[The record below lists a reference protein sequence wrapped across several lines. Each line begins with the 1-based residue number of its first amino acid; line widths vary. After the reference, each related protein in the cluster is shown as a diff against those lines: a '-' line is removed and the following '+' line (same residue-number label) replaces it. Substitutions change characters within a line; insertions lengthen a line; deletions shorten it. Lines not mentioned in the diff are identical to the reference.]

1 MNEMQEMQDGMDSRA
16 RQVKKKAAKVKAK
29 ARMRVA
35 LGLQGQDEEGATGP
49 DLDLFSL
56 ARIKSKGGLDAV
68 QAAAAPGLDAAHDSD
83 DDMQDFERRKGARGQ
98 YDDSSDDSD
107 AEDTAGA
114 YTRSHFSST

>member
-56 ARIKSKGGLDAV
+56 ARIKSK
-68 QAAAAPGLDAAHDSD
+68 
-83 DDMQDFERRKGARGQ
+83 
-98 YDDSSDDSD
+98 
-107 AEDTAGA
+107 AGA
-114 YTRSHFSST
+114 YTLPISRSTEALSVA

>member
-1 MNEMQEMQDGMDSRA
+1 MHFVTE
-16 RQVKKKAAKVKAK
+16 
-29 ARMRVA
+29 
-35 LGLQGQDEEGATGP
+35 TGVSP
-49 DLDLFSL
+49 W
-56 ARIKSKGGLDAV
+56 SKGGLDAV
-68 QAAAAPGLDAAHDSD
+68 QAAATPGLDAAHDSD